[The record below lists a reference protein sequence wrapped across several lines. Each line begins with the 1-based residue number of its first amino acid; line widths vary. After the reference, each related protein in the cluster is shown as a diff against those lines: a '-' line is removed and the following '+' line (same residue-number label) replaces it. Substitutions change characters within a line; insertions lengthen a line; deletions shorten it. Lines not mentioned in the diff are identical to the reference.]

1 MKRRDFLKF
10 IGAGG
15 VGTGLGIL
23 FGQAIKPP
31 GSKLIPYLIPPEDVI
46 PGIANW
52 YASACT
58 QCAAGCGILVK
69 IMDGRAKKVEGNP
82 LHPISG
88 GKLCVRGQAGL
99 QSLYNPDR
107 IPGPLR
113 RKGARGTNSFEPI
126 SWEEALSEVTAKLKE
141 LSDKGEN
148 DKLYLLTSALSG
160 HLGRLTDD
168 FMAGYGS
175 TNTIN
180 HDLFDYRNL
189 RYANSAAMR
198 LDAIPHYDIENTQY
212 LLSFGADF
220 ASTWL
225 SPVNL
230 SRGYGEMRQGE
241 YRERGKFVQVEPR
254 ISLTAANADE
264 WVPAKPGS
272 EAILALAIAKLIVDS
287 GHYTGADASAWKAL
301 LAPFGLTYAAE
312 ATDLDK
318 KKIRH
323 IATEFMNTRP
333 SLAIGGESIS
343 AYSNGVSGLV
353 AVNILNHVAGNLGI
367 KGGVRANDRDLFA
380 GTRAKKVGPG
390 IDALIRAA
398 EAKEVGM
405 LLHYNNNPAFT
416 TPGTVKAAE
425 ALKNVPYIVS
435 FSSFMDETT
444 VLSDI
449 ILPANMSYEDWGD
462 HFADPAPG
470 YQVATLMQPVI
481 SPVYKTRSLG
491 DTIME
496 LGRGVGGAVAE
507 KMPGGTFADHIKES
521 WSKLYSQN
529 KGMSA
534 SALTFERFWRDT
546 LATGGWWPEGAYKE
560 QKLSVTPKRV
570 ARHVSKEPAKFD
582 GAATQYPLHL
592 ISYAQAGH
600 LDGRGANIPWLQEL
614 PDPVT
619 SVVWGSWVEIN
630 PKTAARL
637 GVKMGDM
644 VEIESPHGKIQSPVF
659 LYQGIR
665 PDTVAMPIGQGHTL
679 YGRYAEKRGANPIEI
694 LPSTV
699 DKRTGVYA
707 LNSTRVR
714 ILKTG
719 RPGDLVKMDVS
730 TDELGRNI
738 VQTIAPGAT
747 GKVPPSSHH

>member
-52 YASACT
+52 YASVCT
-58 QCAAGCGILVK
+58 QCSAGCGVLVK
-69 IMDGRAKKVEGNP
+69 VMDGRAKKVEGNP

-107 IPGPLR
+107 IPRPLR

-141 LSDKGEN
+141 LSEKGEQE
-148 DKLYLLTSALSG
+148 KLYLLTSALGG
-160 HLGRLTDD
+160 HLGKLADD

-175 TNTIN
+175 SNTIN
-180 HDLFDYRNL
+180 YDLFDHRNL
-189 RYANSAAMR
+189 RYANSVSMR

-230 SRGYGEMRQGE
+230 SRGYGEMRQGGHNG
-241 YRERGKFVQVEPR
+241 RGKFVQVEPR
-254 ISLTAANADE
+254 MSLTAANADE
-264 WVPAKPGS
+264 WVPAKPGT
-272 EAILALAIAKLIVDS
+272 EAVLALAIAKLIVGS
-287 GHYTGADASAWKAL
+287 GHYKGEDLDSWKTL

-312 ATDLDK
+312 VTDLDK
-318 KKIRH
+318 KTIRH

-333 SLAIGGESIS
+333 SLAIGGEGLSGY
-343 AYSNGVSGLV
+343 ANGVSGLV

-380 GTRAKKVGPG
+380 GNRAKKVGPG
-390 IDALIRAA
+390 INALISAA
-398 EAKEVGM
+398 KSAEIGV

-416 TPGTVKAAE
+416 TPGTANAAD
-425 ALKNVPYIVS
+425 AIKKVPYIVS

-444 VLSDI
+444 ALSDI
-449 ILPANMSYEDWGD
+449 ILPSHTSFEDWGD
-462 HFADPAPG
+462 DFANPAPG
-470 YQVATLMQPVI
+470 FQVATLMQPVV

-491 DTIME
+491 DTFME
-496 LGRGVGGAVAE
+496 IGRGVGGGVEE
-507 KMPGGTFADHIKES
+507 KMPGGAYADHIKSS
-521 WSKLYSQN
+521 WNKLYSKN
-529 KGMSA
+529 KAMSA
-534 SALTFERFWRDT
+534 SALTFEKFWRST
-546 LATGGWWPEGAYKE
+546 LAKGGWWPEGAFKE

-570 ARHVSKEPAKFD
+570 ARHVSKEPAKFEGD
-582 GAATQYPLHL
+582 FDPVSALSYSVRPGRSSRRTRSKHSVAAGTARPDHFGGLGQLGGDKPEDSGAPRRK
-592 ISYAQAGH
+592 
-600 LDGRGANIPWLQEL
+600 DGRYGGDRVALRQDSEPGLPLSGDKAGYGCSADRAGA
-614 PDPVT
+614 
-619 SVVWGSWVEIN
+619 
-630 PKTAARL
+630 
-637 GVKMGDM
+637 
-644 VEIESPHGKIQSPVF
+644 
-659 LYQGIR
+659 
-665 PDTVAMPIGQGHTL
+665 
-679 YGRYAEKRGANPIEI
+679 
-694 LPSTV
+694 
-699 DKRTGVYA
+699 YA
-707 LNSTRVR
+707 LR
-714 ILKTG
+714 
-719 RPGDLVKMDVS
+719 
-730 TDELGRNI
+730 
-738 VQTIAPGAT
+738 
-747 GKVPPSSHH
+747 KVCGEEGGQPA